1 MEFVKLSPRH
11 EGVVHDI
18 AFDYYGKRVCTCGAD
33 REIKVWDLDS
43 NNNWSSEKIRAH
55 SNSIW
60 RLSWSHPEFG
70 QLIAS
75 CSEDASVCV
84 WEEQESINTDRSKV
98 NNDKWL
104 KKVALTES
112 KKAVNDVKFSP
123 RHLGLKL
130 ATASADGS
138 IRIYEATDIFSLSYW
153 QLVDTIQVEDTTGL
167 MSEMGSTETSI
178 LRQSEHGL
186 TCLSWNDCPFEPAK
200 IAVGGFSRFAAIWT
214 CDQKTGKWKEECVLG
229 EHSGVV
235 HDIAWAPVMGRSYHQ
250 IATASRDN
258 VVRVFN
264 LTRKGDGSLELTGNP
279 AILTCKSQ
287 VWRVAWNATGT
298 ILATSGDD
306 GALSLWRKNF
316 DGQWD
321 AVQETKPTKN

>member
-1 MEFVKLSPRH
+1 
-11 EGVVHDI
+11 
-18 AFDYYGKRVCTCGAD
+18 
-33 REIKVWDLDS
+33 
-43 NNNWSSEKIRAH
+43 
-55 SNSIW
+55 
-60 RLSWSHPEFG
+60 
-70 QLIAS
+70 
-75 CSEDASVCV
+75 
-84 WEEQESINTDRSKV
+84 
-98 NNDKWL
+98 
-104 KKVALTES
+104 
-112 KKAVNDVKFSP
+112 
-123 RHLGLKL
+123 
-130 ATASADGS
+130 
-138 IRIYEATDIFSLSYW
+138 
-153 QLVDTIQVEDTTGL
+153 

-279 AILTCKSQ
+279 AKLTCKSQ

-316 DGQWD
+316 NGQWD